1 MAKAE
6 AECPAEDPCSLL
18 PDVPAAEVTREA
30 ILDVVMRE
38 NIIGPE
44 SDAPPLTFLKSLY
57 WTVMTLLTVGYG
69 DMSLPGGGSKIG
81 YWILVV
87 EIIALLVF
95 VPTLLSKL
103 GDTLKNQKPERT
115 KTYTKSSEDTH
126 IIVCGSVEN
135 DAMIT
140 FCKELFHD
148 DHENKKGQAVIIQNH
163 DPSTELQTKLN
174 THYSEVTT
182 YLAGSI
188 LDWKKLES
196 GCTHKAESCVL
207 LTNKNSKNASEQ
219 DYRNILQALSIKRY
233 VYYTVKSKRDSKN
246 LKDDN
251 LYNMKIVMQLIK
263 PESKVLYC
271 KSLNLPPDKDQLI
284 IVEEIKMTLLAKSC
298 FAPGLIALIS
308 NLIGSSDAESDD
320 NAEPW
325 MRDYV
330 DGTGFEI
337 YREKIDQE
345 DYKSCMTF
353 KTVARIAHQ
362 CFKAI
367 VFALEIEPRNIEG
380 AKTVIRL
387 NPSSFELTN
396 WEHFNY
402 YLYIICSDGSEAK
415 QVATLEMQED
425 KYDRLVG
432 EPRTRAKV
440 KDREQKLM

>member
-1 MAKAE
+1 M
-6 AECPAEDPCSLL
+6 AECPEADPCKLL
-18 PDVPAAEVTREA
+18 PEVPAAEVTREA
-30 ILDVVMRE
+30 ILEVVKGN

-69 DMSLPGGGSKIG
+69 DMDLPGGGSKIG

-207 LTNKNSKNASEQ
+207 LTNKNSKNAQ
-219 DYRNILQALSIKRY
+219 
-233 VYYTVKSKRDSKN
+233 
-246 LKDDN
+246 
-251 LYNMKIVMQLIK
+251 
-263 PESKVLYC
+263 
-271 KSLNLPPDKDQLI
+271 
-284 IVEEIKMTLLAKSC
+284 
-298 FAPGLIALIS
+298 
-308 NLIGSSDAESDD
+308 
-320 NAEPW
+320 
-325 MRDYV
+325 
-330 DGTGFEI
+330 
-337 YREKIDQE
+337 
-345 DYKSCMTF
+345 
-353 KTVARIAHQ
+353 
-362 CFKAI
+362 
-367 VFALEIEPRNIEG
+367 
-380 AKTVIRL
+380 
-387 NPSSFELTN
+387 
-396 WEHFNY
+396 
-402 YLYIICSDGSEAK
+402 
-415 QVATLEMQED
+415 
-425 KYDRLVG
+425 
-432 EPRTRAKV
+432 
-440 KDREQKLM
+440 